1 MFWGGESGKRMVGI
15 NGKAGADM
23 GHVLGM
29 LRTGEKRGWMNSRA
43 SIFHPVGSAPAW
55 SHPRLFSHRTSHLVS
70 QTTCRLCLKG
80 PISRGSALLV
90 LRITPTLFSMAYGIP
105 SPWASSSPL
114 SPAPSVLSHACL
126 QPSTPIFVV

>member
-43 SIFHPVGSAPAW
+43 SIFHPVGSAP
-55 SHPRLFSHRTSHLVS
+55 SMESSSIILPSHLPS
-70 QTTCRLCLKG
+70 G
-80 PISRGSALLV
+80 
-90 LRITPTLFSMAYGIP
+90 FSNNM
-105 SPWASSSPL
+105 
-114 SPAPSVLSHACL
+114 
-126 QPSTPIFVV
+126 